1 MELRRGSK
9 QRQIYR
15 IKVVED
21 EEEECCIGL
30 QKSLGRQQVYYF
42 DCERESRTT
51 RENKQ
56 PGRITELKLSPSHY
70 KTVLPTT
77 PSSNHKKGVKCY
89 N

>member
-30 QKSLGRQQVYYF
+30 QKTLGQATSL
-42 DCERESRTT
+42 
-51 RENKQ
+51 
-56 PGRITELKLSPSHY
+56 LL
-70 KTVLPTT
+70 
-77 PSSNHKKGVKCY
+77 
-89 N
+89 